1 MEPPN
6 DIADAKSTPPSI
18 MPHHITA
25 TNAPALES
33 SALSSPLQPSPIGP
47 PNANDDVVEDV
58 DDDPALALVDFQ
70 HEMGTLNLPAA
81 TDEDTLDLPLT
92 LLHNL
97 GGDDVAEPPPKC
109 DDGAEQVI
117 DPSIMVTNANADGV
131 VPSPSSTS
139 PDGGL
144 PSSSSAIQDD
154 QKISA
159 REYLTALKV
168 SL

>member
-1 MEPPN
+1 MEEPPN
-6 DIADAKSTPPSI
+6 DIADKSTPPSI

-33 SALSSPLQPSPIGP
+33 SVSSSPLHPSPIGP
-47 PNANDDVVEDV
+47 PNADDDVVEDV

-70 HEMGTLNLPAA
+70 HEMGTRNRQAT
-81 TDEDTLDLPLT
+81 TDEETKERPLT
-92 LLHNL
+92 TSHNL
-97 GGDDVAEPPPKC
+97 RGDDVAEPPPKC
-109 DDGAEQVI
+109 DDGTEVI
-117 DPSIMVTNANADGV
+117 DPSIVATNANADG
-131 VPSPSSTS
+131 TS

-144 PSSSSAIQDD
+144 PSSSSAIEDD

-159 REYLTALKV
+159 REYLTALQV

>member
-1 MEPPN
+1 MEEPPN
-6 DIADAKSTPPSI
+6 DIADKSTPPSI

-33 SALSSPLQPSPIGP
+33 SVLSSPLHPSPIGP
-47 PNANDDVVEDV
+47 PNADDDVVEDV

-70 HEMGTLNLPAA
+70 HEMGTRNHPAT
-81 TDEDTLDLPLT
+81 TDEETMGLPRT
-92 LLHNL
+92 TSHNL

-109 DDGAEQVI
+109 DDGAEVI
-117 DPSIMVTNANADGV
+117 DPSVVVTNANA
-131 VPSPSSTS
+131 PSPSSTS

-144 PSSSSAIQDD
+144 PSSSSAIEDD

-159 REYLTALKV
+159 REYLTALQV